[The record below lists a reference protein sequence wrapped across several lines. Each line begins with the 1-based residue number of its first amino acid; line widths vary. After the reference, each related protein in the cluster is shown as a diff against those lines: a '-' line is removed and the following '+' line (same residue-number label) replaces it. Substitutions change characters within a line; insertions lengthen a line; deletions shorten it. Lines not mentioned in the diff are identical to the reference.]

1 MIFADKLIQLRKKNG
16 WSQEELA
23 EQMNVTRQ
31 SVSKWEGAQSIPD
44 LEQIIKLSELFGVT
58 TDYLLKDEIEE
69 TENINTTK
77 DNSSLRTVSMEEAN
91 AFLSVKAATSKLIS
105 FAVFLCIIS
114 PICLIVLSAF
124 SEIPKYGLSENAA
137 VGIGMTVL
145 VILIAIAVAIFISS
159 GSKTSSFEYL
169 EKEMFETEY
178 GVTGMVSPP
187 YGGLQ
192 PLQYICHTV
201 LLPTIGNTAG

>member
-1 MIFADKLIQLRKKNG
+1 
-16 WSQEELA
+16 
-23 EQMNVTRQ
+23 MNVTRQ

-44 LEQIIKLSELFGVT
+44 LEKILKLSELFGVT